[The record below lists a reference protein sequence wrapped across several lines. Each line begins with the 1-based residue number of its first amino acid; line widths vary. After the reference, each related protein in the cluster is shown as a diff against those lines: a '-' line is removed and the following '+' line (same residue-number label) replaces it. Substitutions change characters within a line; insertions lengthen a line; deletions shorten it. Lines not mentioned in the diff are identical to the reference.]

1 MLLIF
6 AGAGLR
12 IIAVVLSFGLAFF
25 GTFLLAGVASA
36 DETSATDKLRI
47 LYSTRFTFTDD
58 GLPLVTVE
66 IMGKRKEVKL
76 RAKSGI
82 LVRPDGQGGSAIE
95 TDGGEAWTI
104 VAEGTKPAVIQDWT
118 IVDTL
123 SPDDATGIGAAITRW
138 KERGF

>member
-1 MLLIF
+1 MLLNLVR
-6 AGAGLR
+6 GAGRVILAVAAFG
-12 IIAVVLSFGLAFF
+12 IAFA
-25 GTFLLAGVASA
+25 GTFLLAGVAAA

-95 TDGGEAWTI
+95 SDGGEAWTI
-104 VAEGTKPAVIQDWT
+104 VAEG
-118 IVDTL
+118 
-123 SPDDATGIGAAITRW
+123 
-138 KERGF
+138 